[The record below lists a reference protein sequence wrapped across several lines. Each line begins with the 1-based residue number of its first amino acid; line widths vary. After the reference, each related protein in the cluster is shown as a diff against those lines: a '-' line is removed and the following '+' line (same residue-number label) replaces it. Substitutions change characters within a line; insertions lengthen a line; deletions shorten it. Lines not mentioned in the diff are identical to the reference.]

1 MNIKERK
8 KAYQKAF
15 ESQNIPSELANQCS
29 QILINDDTRPRTV
42 VEQELINQAHRIAF
56 GVNHE

>member
-1 MNIKERK
+1 MKINERK
-8 KAYQKAF
+8 QAYQKAL
-15 ESQNIPSELANQCS
+15 ESQNIPSELSEKCS
-29 QILINDDTRPRTV
+29 QILVNDDTRPRTV

>member
-1 MNIKERK
+1 MNIKQRK
-8 KAYQKAF
+8 KAYQNAF
-15 ESQNIPSELANQCS
+15 ESQNIPSELSEKCS
-29 QILINDDTRPRTV
+29 QILVNDEVRPRTV

>member
-1 MNIKERK
+1 MNIKQRK

-15 ESQNIPSELANQCS
+15 ESQKIPSELAKECS

-56 GVNHE
+56 GLSNE